1 MSDRERRG
9 DAPGDLILEP
19 NERVLVATRPLFLWE
34 PLVIILVLLV
44 IGALYAAGQT
54 NDVLAGTLLIAAL
67 ILFVWIV
74 VRWIPWSRRWFL
86 LTDRRVIASWGVL
99 NRNQAALLLERIQ
112 DASLTRPFPLRM
124 IRGYGVLHLESAGP
138 HAEERISGGLREL
151 DMTNATAFYSALTD
165 AQTPGRSTSRRVASR
180 SRSSPGRSGNTSTS
194 FDAVGIPSRPRR
206 SSLT

>member
-19 NERVLVATRPLFLWE
+19 NERVLLATRPLFLWE
-34 PLVIILVLLV
+34 PLVIILVLFV
-44 IGALYAAGQT
+44 IGTLYAAGQA

-67 ILFVWIV
+67 ILFVWLV
-74 VRWIPWSRRWFL
+74 GRWIPWSRKHFV

-165 AQTPGRSTSRRVASR
+165 AQTPGR
-180 SRSSPGRSGNTSTS
+180 
-194 FDAVGIPSRPRR
+194 
-206 SSLT
+206 